1 MARLKT
7 KWNLQDRQ
15 RKPEEIASVVAFNL
29 WVLAADSCLFLENEG
44 FETRTQSQR
53 LDVIAEFAAFGA
65 HIADRMVFDSM
76 TASERELFINSLGQH
91 LANTMQTNRAEA
103 CGTGDSDYRKN
114 FIDLLND
121 RMNEFSE
128 CSYTAEHGPGFPM
141 RRLAGNHVQA
151 VMGEKDNKWIP
162 DYVIDSEIPKLLL
175 GLKRVFRGQE
185 ASLSEAD
192 FSPPPIPESG
202 VWGEE

>member
-7 KWNLQDRQ
+7 KWNLKDRN
-15 RKPEEIASVVAFNL
+15 RTPEEIASVIGFNL

-44 FETRTQSQR
+44 FETKSQSQR
-53 LDVIAEFAAFGA
+53 LDVIAEFVAFGA
-65 HIADRMVFDSM
+65 HISDRMVFDDM
-76 TASERELFINSLGQH
+76 TAAEREQFINALGH
-91 LANTMQTNRAEA
+91 NLANTMQTNCEEEF
-103 CGTGDSDYRKN
+103 GSGEYRKD
-114 FIDLLND
+114 FIKLMND
-121 RMNEFSE
+121 RMNEYSEFKYSDEDGPSFS
-128 CSYTAEHGPGFPM
+128 M

-151 VMGEKDNKWIP
+151 VMGKKDNKWIP

-175 GLKRVFRGQE
+175 GLKRVFKGQE

-192 FSPPPIPESG
+192 FSTPPIPKSG

>member
-1 MARLKT
+1 MARLKS

-15 RKPEEIASVVAFNL
+15 RTPEEIASVVAFNL

-44 FETRTQSQR
+44 FETQTQSQR
-53 LDVIAEFAAFGA
+53 LDVIAEFGAFGA
-65 HIADRMVFDSM
+65 HVADRMVFDSM
-76 TASERELFINSLGQH
+76 TASEREQFINSLGQH
-91 LANTMQTNRAEA
+91 LANTMQSNREEA
-103 CGTGDSDYRKN
+103 YGAGDYRKD
-114 FIDLLND
+114 FIDLLNE
-121 RMNEFSE
+121 RMDEYSE
-128 CSYTAEHGPGFPM
+128 CSYTSEHGPGFPM

-162 DYVIDSEIPKLLL
+162 DYLIDSEIPKLLL
-175 GLKRVFRGQE
+175 GLKKVFRGQE
-185 ASLSEAD
+185 TSLSEAD